1 MDNDK
6 SDAVQGLDDSQ
17 IRLFVGKNADY
28 YLQKWKASEDPN
40 KSAGWN
46 WSSCLGGFFWL
57 GYRKMYFHALIIAG
71 LSLIINLI
79 ETFTAISLRQ
89 SINIGVLILL
99 GACGNNWYYKHVN
112 KKIANI
118 KSKYST
124 IESQEA
130 EMVKMGNVSWVG
142 VGIVLIINVIG
153 CVAAGLI
160 EEIFVNPSL

>member
-1 MDNDK
+1 M
-6 SDAVQGLDDSQ
+6 
-17 IRLFVGKNADY
+17 
-28 YLQKWKASEDPN
+28 
-40 KSAGWN
+40 
-46 WSSCLGGFFWL
+46 
-57 GYRKMYFHALIIAG
+57 
-71 LSLIINLI
+71 
-79 ETFTAISLRQ
+79 
-89 SINIGVLILL
+89 
-99 GACGNNWYYKHVN
+99 N